1 MEPIL
6 PRGEC
11 FRRREKRMVLMLRM
25 EDGRECGD
33 GGVVVDVVDEEV
45 VEVDLVEAVV
55 LEREGV
61 RQWKGP

>member
-1 MEPIL
+1 
-6 PRGEC
+6 
-11 FRRREKRMVLMLRM
+11 MVLMLRM
-25 EDGRECGD
+25 EAGEEGRVWV
-33 GGVVVDVVDEEV
+33 VVVDEMVEV